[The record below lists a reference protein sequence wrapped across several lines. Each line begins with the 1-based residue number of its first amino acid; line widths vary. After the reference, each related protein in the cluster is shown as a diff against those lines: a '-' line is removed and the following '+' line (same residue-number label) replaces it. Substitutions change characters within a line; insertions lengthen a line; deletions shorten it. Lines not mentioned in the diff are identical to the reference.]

1 MAPLPWASAV
11 PLGLL
16 SLLTPGVRGQC
27 PVFVIDVRS
36 ESEYDAGAASCA
48 SRIPIQDDPSRYI
61 PEVLTLA
68 GSRSARVLV
77 YCRSGA
83 RAASAVAFLEDDGWT
98 DVTNVG
104 GWESPAS
111 NAEVTEAYCACSPE
125 PEPEA
130 NDDEAEE
137 SGATAAPP
145 RPFLASMAWLLAC
158 VAGRWLT

>member
-1 MAPLPWASAV
+1 MAPLPWTSAV

-111 NAEVTEAYCACSPE
+111 NAEVIEAYCACSPE
-125 PEPEA
+125 PEPEV

-137 SGATAAPP
+137 SGATAAAP
-145 RPFLASMAWLLAC
+145 RPFLAAMAGLLAWQA
-158 VAGRWLT
+158 AG